1 MVKVRAETES
11 KAMQR
16 VSSAAPALALSALS
30 KSAAPLRKQ
39 VVDELRQAIIA
50 GRLQPGAR
58 LIERALIEMLGVSRT
73 VLREALRQL
82 ESEGLIAVLP
92 NKGPVVRELTLDEAK
107 DLYSI
112 RAVLEGLAARL
123 FVENADDAQIDRLA
137 AALDDTIDAY
147 RRGDPQDILQV
158 KNGFYDILFAG
169 ARSATLSAMLE
180 SLHARIWRWRALGL
194 GHPRRSAERSA
205 ESIRALQ
212 ELLTAIRARK
222 AAAAEKLVRAEAT
235 KASLEV
241 MRLLANGGKVA

>member
-1 MVKVRAETES
+1 MAKGKVDT
-11 KAMQR
+11 
-16 VSSAAPALALSALS
+16 AASRTPPSTSPLALTALS
-30 KSAAPLRKQ
+30 KAAAPLRKQ

-50 GRLQPGAR
+50 GRLEPGAR
-58 LIERALIEMLGVSRT
+58 LIERTLIEMLGVSRT

-82 ESEGLIAVLP
+82 ESEGLIAVLA

-123 FVENADDAQIDRLA
+123 FVENADDREIDRLA
-137 AALDDTIDAY
+137 AALDKTIDAY
-147 RRGDPQDILQV
+147 RRGDPQEVLEV

-194 GHPRRSAERSA
+194 SHPRRSPERSA
-205 ESIRALQ
+205 ESIKALQ

-222 AAAAEKLVRAEAT
+222 ASVAERLIRAEAT
-235 KASLEV
+235 KASLEAI
-241 MRLLANGGKVA
+241 RLLANGARAA

>member
-1 MVKVRAETES
+1 MAKG
-11 KAMQR
+11 KADSEASGMPPT
-16 VSSAAPALALSALS
+16 APTSALALNALS
-30 KSAAPLRKQ
+30 KAAAPLRRQ

-50 GRLQPGAR
+50 GRLEPGAR

-123 FVENADDAQIDRLA
+123 FVENADDPEIDRLA
-137 AALDDTIDAY
+137 KALDLTIDAY
-147 RRGDPQDILQV
+147 RRGDPQEILEV

-169 ARSATLSAMLE
+169 ARSGTLSAMLE

-194 GHPRRSAERSA
+194 SHPRRSAERSA
-205 ESIRALQ
+205 ESIKALQ
-212 ELLTAIRARK
+212 ELLLAIRARK
-222 AAAAEKLVRAEAT
+222 ATTAERLIRAEAT

-241 MRLLANGGKVA
+241 MRLLANGARSA

>member
-1 MVKVRAETES
+1 MAKDKAHVEASRAPPS
-11 KAMQR
+11 
-16 VSSAAPALALSALS
+16 VPISGLALTALS
-30 KSAAPLRKQ
+30 KAAAPLRKQ

-50 GRLQPGAR
+50 GRLAPGAR

-92 NKGPVVRELTLDEAK
+92 NKGPVVRELTIEEAK

-123 FVENADDAQIDRLA
+123 FVENADDRQIDRLA
-137 AALDDTIDAY
+137 TALDSTINAY
-147 RRGDPQDILQV
+147 RRGDPQEILKT

-169 ARSATLSAMLE
+169 ARSATLSTMLE

-194 GHPRRSAERSA
+194 SHPRRSPERSA
-205 ESIRALQ
+205 ESIKALQ
-212 ELLTAIRARK
+212 DLLLAIRARK
-222 AAAAEKLVRAEAT
+222 APVAERLVRTEAT

-241 MRLLANGGKVA
+241 MRLLANGGNSP